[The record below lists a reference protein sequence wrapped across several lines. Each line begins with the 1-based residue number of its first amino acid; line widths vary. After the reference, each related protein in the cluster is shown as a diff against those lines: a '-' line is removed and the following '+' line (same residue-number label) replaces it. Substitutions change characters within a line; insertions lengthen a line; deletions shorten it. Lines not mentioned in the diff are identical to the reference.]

1 MWSKEFW
8 KQTAER
14 AIRTAAQV
22 ALSFWVVGQTGI
34 LDVDWQQFWSI
45 VGLSAIASVL
55 TSLVGSGVNDADTPS
70 MVRIQHEPNVV
81 EPDEYWGDEHCETC
95 GR

>member
-14 AIRTAAQV
+14 AIKTAAQV

-70 MVRIQHEPNVV
+70 MVRIEHTPNVFI
-81 EPDEYWGDEHCETC
+81 EDSGEYCEAC

>member
-8 KQTAER
+8 KQTGER
-14 AIRTAAQV
+14 AIKTAAQV

-70 MVRIQHEPNVV
+70 MVRIEHTPNVLI
-81 EPDEYWGDEHCETC
+81 EDSGEHCEAC